1 MAGYTRQSTY
11 TDGDVITAAHS
22 NNEFNQLLAAFVNTT
37 GHKHDGTAAE
47 GPVIGLIGDPGIA
60 TPLNKV
66 VVSDTNN
73 RIGVFVDVGGSSTEQ
88 IRFQDGAIVPVT
100 DNDIDL
106 GASGTEFK
114 DLFIDGTANIDAL
127 IADTADI
134 NGGTID
140 GVTIGGASAGAITA
154 TSLVATTADIN
165 GGTVDG
171 AVIGGASAA
180 AITGTTIVA
189 NTSINIAGDGATVT
203 GIKDEDDMSS
213 NSATKL
219 ATQQSIKAYVDAQV
233 TAQDLDFQ
241 ADSGGV
247 LSIDL
252 DSETFTLTGGTG
264 IDTSGSG
271 NTVTFAIDSTV
282 ATLAG
287 TQTLTN
293 KTLTTPVISSISNS
307 GTITLPTGTDTLVG
321 RATTDTLTNKTLT
334 SPTITTGVLNG
345 AVSGTSIKDEDDMS
359 SDSASHLAT
368 QQSIKAYVDSQVTA
382 QDFDF
387 SGDSGGAQSVDLD
400 SQSMTFTGGT
410 GIDTTGSSQ
419 TMTFAIDSTVA
430 TLTGSQTLT
439 NKTLTSPVLNSTI
452 SGTSIKDEDDMASNS
467 ADHLATQQSIK
478 AYVDTQVA
486 TVPVGDI
493 TSVVAGSGMTGGGT
507 SGDVTLNV
515 IGGTGITANADE
527 ITIDSTV
534 TTLTGT
540 QTLTNKTLTS
550 PTINGGSLSSTVTGT
565 TQSAGTSNTTI
576 ATTAFAVTEANN
588 AAVAMAIA
596 LG

>member
-11 TDGDVITAAHS
+11 TDGDVITAAQS

-47 GPVIGLIGDPGIA
+47 GPVIGLIGDPGVA

-73 RIGVFVDVGGSSTEQ
+73 RIGVFVDVSGSSTEQ
-88 IRFQDGAIVPVT
+88 VRFQDGAIVPVT

-127 IADTADI
+127 VADTADI

-282 ATLAG
+282 ATLTG

-452 SGTSIKDEDDMASNS
+452 SGTSIKDEDDMSSDS

>member
-11 TDGDVITAAHS
+11 TDGDVIDAADS
-22 NNEFNQLLAAFVNTT
+22 NDEFDQLLAAFNNSS
-37 GHKHDGTAAE
+37 GHKHNGTAAE
-47 GPVIGLIGDPGIA
+47 GPVIGLIGDPGIT
-60 TPLNKV
+60 TPINKV
-66 VVSDTNN
+66 VVDDTNN
-73 RIGVFVDVGGSSTEQ
+73 RVGVFVDVGGSTTEQ

-140 GVTIGGASAGAITA
+140 GVTIGAASAG
-154 TSLVATTADIN
+154 
-165 GGTVDG
+165 
-171 AVIGGASAA
+171 

-264 IDTSGSG
+264 IDTAGSG
-271 NTVTFAIDSTV
+271 NAVTFAIDSTV
-282 ATLAG
+282 TTLAG

-307 GTITLPTGTDTLVG
+307 GTLTLPTSTDTLVG

-345 AVSGTSIKDEDDMS
+345 AVSGTSIKDEDNMA

-400 SQSMTFTGGT
+400 SQSLTFTGGT
-410 GIDTTGSSQ
+410 GINTTGSSQ

-452 SGTSIKDEDDMASNS
+452 SGTSIKDEDNMASNS

-565 TQSAGTSNTTI
+565 TQSAGTNNTTI